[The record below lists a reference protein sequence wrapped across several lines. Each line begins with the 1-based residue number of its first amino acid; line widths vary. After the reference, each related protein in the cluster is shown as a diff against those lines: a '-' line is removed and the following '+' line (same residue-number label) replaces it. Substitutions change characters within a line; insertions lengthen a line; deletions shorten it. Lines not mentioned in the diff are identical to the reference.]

1 MATNRHQSLAVLTLD
16 EIILFSLCCDKSTH
30 ICIDGD
36 YLLCDET
43 STSQH
48 SEQIFKSTP
57 PHTFPHLSRCPTV
70 WMLADPAAH

>member
-16 EIILFSLCCDKSTH
+16 EIILFSWCCDKSTH